1 MGVGSKGLH
10 RESVGQAW
18 NRGSTELHWSYA
30 WMEGVR
36 RIQAGQGPR
45 PTGQC
50 TSAIFTNTQ
59 TCVEVVTGPQR
70 YTHHNTR
77 PFAHGHS
84 SVYTSSQPPRTRH
97 ADNTRPRGLSA
108 WSQMCA
114 HKHYPGTRRH
124 SGCRSQA
131 SLQKA
136 QGPGVCKLPKPPAS
150 RALCQAKRA
159 PRAAFPSGCLAAQT
173 KRWAEG
179 IRVPAPLAG
188 GGSTTARGKLR
199 QATHIGALQWLSD
212 Q

>member
-124 SGCRSQA
+124 SGWD
-131 SLQKA
+131 
-136 QGPGVCKLPKPPAS
+136 
-150 RALCQAKRA
+150 
-159 PRAAFPSGCLAAQT
+159 PRPCTHRNRLGYTPQVTQT
-173 KRWAEG
+173 HTYGKTDTCIHAEQNWT
-179 IRVPAPLAG
+179 RRRMHMPD
-188 GGSTTARGKLR
+188 
-199 QATHIGALQWLSD
+199 THTL
-212 Q
+212 